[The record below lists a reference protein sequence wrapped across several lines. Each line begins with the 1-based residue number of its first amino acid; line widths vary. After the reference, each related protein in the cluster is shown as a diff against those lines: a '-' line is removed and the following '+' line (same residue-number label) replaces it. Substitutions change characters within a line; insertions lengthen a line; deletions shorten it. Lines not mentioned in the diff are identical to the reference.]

1 MGSIRW
7 RLRVIGVLLWAVMS
21 MPAACSTPGHRA
33 SADTLIEWYREV
45 ISPVDG
51 DRCPMHPSC
60 SLYAQE
66 AFSRHGWFL
75 GWILT
80 SERLMRCGHDEIH
93 LAEPIWTI
101 DGLRYVDPLSS
112 NDFWWT
118 ERKAP

>member
-1 MGSIRW
+1 
-7 RLRVIGVLLWAVMS
+7 
-21 MPAACSTPGHRA
+21 
-33 SADTLIEWYREV
+33 
-45 ISPVDG
+45 
-51 DRCPMHPSC
+51 MHPSC
-60 SLYAQE
+60 SHYAQE